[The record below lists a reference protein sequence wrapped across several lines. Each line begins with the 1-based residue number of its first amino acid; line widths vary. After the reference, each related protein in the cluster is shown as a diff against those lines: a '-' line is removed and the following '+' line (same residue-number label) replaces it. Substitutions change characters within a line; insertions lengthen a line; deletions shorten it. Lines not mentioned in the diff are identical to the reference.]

1 MLKAVVSTI
10 RVVVLLALCSSV
22 STVSQASS
30 PTVVGAEERL
40 DLSRLVSLYL
50 NEQSDLSLDTAL
62 KLYRQGRFTKP
73 ETAEQSPTNFGLTTD
88 EVWLAIDLSTPE
100 QLSERLFLEVG
111 HASLDEV
118 HLYLLKD
125 GDLISEQKSGDVLP
139 FSERPV
145 SHRNHVFPLSL
156 SGASQYL
163 VFVSVRSEGT
173 LTVPLTLWQG
183 DSLWRND
190 HYVYATLG
198 LYYGLLIALL
208 IYNLFLFFS
217 LRDVLYLT
225 YVGFIACLAIGQ
237 AGLSGLTGHFLWPD
251 SPWLVHL
258 SPTGGVAA
266 AGIFGALFVQ
276 RFLAGTPARLKLGWF
291 MPCMSVAYGAT
302 FLTAAVGF
310 YGMAAIAVN
319 LLSMVFAVAAL
330 LMGAVSLWRKEP
342 GARFF
347 VLAWVSFLLGVLVI
361 ALHNVGILPS
371 NGFTTNALMI
381 GSAMEMLLL
390 SLALADRT
398 RELEMTNRQLWK
410 NQQVLERQANHDVLT
425 GLANRKLLQDRLAS
439 AEARARRSGESFA
452 LVVVDLNKF
461 KEINDTLGH
470 TAGDDV
476 LISVSNKLKALPRS
490 SDTVARIGGDEFVL
504 LLEGVQKGEGLD
516 RLIANLSRIGDMP
529 VILENGVEVRV
540 GLSIGVATYP
550 DDTSD
555 IDSLFSLADADM
567 YRDKQVQGAMPE
579 DDRIFA
585 DCSNSAKPSSR

>member
-1 MLKAVVSTI
+1 MLKAVVSI
-10 RVVVLLALCSSV
+10 VRVMIFLVLFCSPV
-22 STVSQASS
+22 ASAAQTS
-30 PTVVGAEERL
+30 SSIDIGGEPRQ
-40 DLSRLVSLYL
+40 DLSRSVSVYR
-50 NEQSDLSLDTAL
+50 NDQSDLSLDRAAE
-62 KLYRQGRFTKP
+62 LYRQGRFIRP
-73 ETAEQSPTNFGLTTD
+73 DASEPSPTNFGLTAD
-88 EVWLAIDLSTPE
+88 EVWVAFELSTSE
-100 QLSERLFLEVG
+100 QVSERVFLEVG
-111 HASLDEV
+111 HPSLDEV
-118 HLYLLKD
+118 HAYLLKD
-125 GDLISEQKSGDVLP
+125 GELIAHQRSGDLLP
-139 FSERPV
+139 FSQRPV

-156 SGASQYL
+156 SAAGEYQ
-163 VFVSVRSEGT
+163 VFVSVHSEGT
-173 LTVPLTLWQG
+173 LTVPVTLWQG

-190 HYVYATLG
+190 QYVYATLG

-225 YVGFIACLAIGQ
+225 YVGFIACLAVGQ
-237 AGLSGLTGHFLWPD
+237 AGLSGLTGHFLWPE

-291 MPCMSVAYGAT
+291 MPCMSAAYGLT
-302 FLTAAVGF
+302 FLTAAAGF
-310 YGMAAIAVN
+310 YDVAAIAVN
-319 LLSMVFAVAAL
+319 LLSMVFALAAL
-330 LMGAVSLWRKEP
+330 VMGAVSLWRKEP

-398 RELEMTNRQLWK
+398 RELEMANRQLWA
-410 NQQVLERQANHDVLT
+410 NQQVLEKQANHDVLT
-425 GLANRKLLQDRLAS
+425 GLANRKLLQDRLAG

-452 LVVVDLNKF
+452 LVVVDLDKF

-476 LISVSNKLKALPRS
+476 LVSVGNKLKALPRS

-504 LLEGVQKGEGLD
+504 LLEGVQKGEGLE

-540 GLSIGVATYP
+540 GLSIGVAMYP

-555 IDSLFSLADADM
+555 IERLFSLADRDM
-567 YRDKQVQGAMPE
+567 YRDKQARGAMPE
-579 DDRIFA
+579 GA
-585 DCSNSAKPSSR
+585 